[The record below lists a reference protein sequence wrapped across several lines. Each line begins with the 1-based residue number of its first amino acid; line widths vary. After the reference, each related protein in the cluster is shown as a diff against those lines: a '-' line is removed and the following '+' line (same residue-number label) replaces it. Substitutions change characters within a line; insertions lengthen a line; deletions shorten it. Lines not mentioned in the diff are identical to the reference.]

1 MIDLL
6 IHLGYL
12 FMLCALLARD
22 ILWLRGLLVLAQGSL
37 AAYAWTHALPAM
49 TAWNAVF
56 VTINACWMLLILRER
71 HAVQVPA
78 ALRALHQAH
87 FAALPPAAFLR
98 FWNAGSEQWRDGG
111 ELIRAGSNPEA
122 LYFLLDGQV
131 RVQLDG
137 RELARLTKGSFVGE
151 MSLLSGDTAAADVV
165 ALGPV
170 RLRAWP
176 LPYLHELPGQQ
187 PLLWSQVQSVIGYDI
202 VEKIRR
208 SSAQGGAA
216 AAGSS
221 GVALAGAGSSGSAGA

>member
-49 TAWNAVF
+49 TAWNVVF
-56 VTINACWMLLILRER
+56 VTINAVWMLLILRER
-71 HAVQVPA
+71 HAVRVPA
-78 ALRALHQAH
+78 ALQALHQAH
-87 FAALPPAAFLR
+87 FIALPPAAFLR
-98 FWNAGSEQWRDGG
+98 FWNAGSERVVVYGG
-111 ELIRAGSNPEA
+111 ELIRAGSHPA
-122 LYFLLDGQV
+122 SLYFLLEGQV
-131 RVQLDG
+131 RVALEG
-137 RELARLTKGSFVGE
+137 RELARLSRGSFVGE

-170 RLRAWP
+170 RLRAWA
-176 LPYLHELPGQQ
+176 LPYLRELRQQQ
-187 PLLWSQVQSVIGYDI
+187 PLLWSQVQAVIGYDI

-208 SSAQGGAA
+208 SSAQGGAVA
-216 AAGSS
+216 GGSSALGAVGSS
-221 GVALAGAGSSGSAGA
+221 GNGGS